1 MKIWVDGR
9 ELDVERDVLLYDAM
23 VSAGVEVP
31 ALCRHGGLP
40 HEGTC
45 RVCMVEVD
53 IRGKRRLVAS
63 CMYPVRDQGLKVYT
77 STRRVEVARRFVIG
91 LLLRRNPASPA
102 IRALADRWGAMDTSR
117 LSPVEGKDLC
127 IRCGRCVRACATFGA
142 RAISFANRGWD
153 REVCTPL
160 KEPTLICVGCLSCAE
175 VCPTGH
181 ITYRE
186 SQGERQIW
194 GRTFHLVR
202 CSRCGD
208 PFATR
213 EQLELVRDRGDVCPR
228 CLREEEGLALRDG

>member
-1 MKIWVDGR
+1 
-9 ELDVERDVLLYDAM
+9 
-23 VSAGVEVP
+23 
-31 ALCRHGGLP
+31 
-40 HEGTC
+40 
-45 RVCMVEVD
+45 
-53 IRGKRRLVAS
+53 
-63 CMYPVRDQGLKVYT
+63 
-77 STRRVEVARRFVIG
+77 
-91 LLLRRNPASPA
+91 
-102 IRALADRWGAMDTSR
+102 
-117 LSPVEGKDLC
+117 
-127 IRCGRCVRACATFGA
+127 
-142 RAISFANRGWD
+142 
-153 REVCTPL
+153 
-160 KEPTLICVGCLSCAE
+160 